1 MKQIEV
7 NSEAWLSL
15 ILEISENYSDG
26 SLIFHEWLKK
36 KFGLNQIE
44 LSDFED
50 TNDFLDALQTQ
61 QFAYMTLVDTL
72 RWQLLEVEQMFIRNI
87 RGSGYVVIQ
96 PSDQTEYAYNEFL
109 KTVKQAIKEADLIMN
124 NVRKVTS
131 IQQSKDNDIRAKCSI
146 LKQMI
151 NSIRK

>member
-26 SLIFHEWLKK
+26 SLISHEWLKD
-36 KFGLNQIE
+36 KFGLKQIE

-96 PSDQTEYAYNEFL
+96 PSDQTEYA
-109 KTVKQAIKEADLIMN
+109 
-124 NVRKVTS
+124 
-131 IQQSKDNDIRAKCSI
+131 
-146 LKQMI
+146 
-151 NSIRK
+151 